1 MRTTPSLADILC
13 VIVVIGAVLY
23 LVTSGLTLMGLVL
36 TILVVV
42 LLILVIRWALG
53 GARL

>member
-1 MRTTPSLADILC
+1 MRQPSLSDILC
-13 VIVVIGAVLY
+13 VLVIAGIVVYFL
-23 LVTSGLTLMGLVL
+23 SNPL
-36 TILVVV
+36 TIAALVVAMVSAV